1 MLGGGMRQA
10 GVIAAAGIVAMTK
23 MVDRLQDD
31 HTNARSLAHGLSKL
45 PGLSIDMDSVQT
57 NMVYGVIA
65 VPDLTARQLSD
76 ALEQQHIRIHVI
88 DSKTF
93 RLVTH
98 KDIDTNDIPI
108 IVDSMQQYF
117 AGSSVTS

>member
-1 MLGGGMRQA
+1 
-10 GVIAAAGIVAMTK
+10 
-23 MVDRLQDD
+23 
-31 HTNARSLAHGLSKL
+31 
-45 PGLSIDMDSVQT
+45 
-57 NMVYGVIA
+57 VYGVIA